1 MMRSRSISGRRG
13 GALLEL
19 ALFAPVLLYLLVA
32 VGDFGRYFVESS
44 RLDDVARAAAHR
56 AALAE
61 PNETD
66 ATVRVETFC
75 ACPQESPEPFACGVR
90 SCGGGYGEPARYV
103 QATAEQPFS
112 FISRYPGFPSSFTM
126 RSQAGVRVR

>member
-1 MMRSRSISGRRG
+1 M
-13 GALLEL
+13 LEL

-44 RLDDVARAAAHR
+44 RLDDVALAAAR
-56 AALAE
+56 RGAATE
-61 PNETD
+61 PSESG

-75 ACPQESPEPFACGVR
+75 ACPEESPEPFACGLR

-112 FISRYPGFPSSFTM
+112 FISRYPGVPSSVTM
-126 RSQAGVRVR
+126 RSQAAVRLR